1 MGWGGVGRGRVGWGG
16 MGWNEWEGMGWVRTG
31 PEGTGWESL
40 MDHTQDLN
48 VPSPCSCLTFYPLH
62 REWRAS
68 NMLFCPVLAEGGSA
82 RGLAGGPVSGQL
94 GSPPPSQDD
103 YRQSSPDRRS
113 SVGVSLN
120 PSLSSPGIFQEE
132 APKSSCRDD
141 TLGQILG
148 CMTKRS
154 TVVVVEGK
162 PN

>member
-1 MGWGGVGRGRVGWGG
+1 MGWGGVGRGGVGWGG
-16 MGWNEWEGMGWVRTG
+16 MNGRGWDGSG
-31 PEGTGWESL
+31 PDLREQGGNHSWTILRISTYPPHAAASPSTPSTESGEQGTCSFA
-40 MDHTQDLN
+40 
-48 VPSPCSCLTFYPLH
+48 PCWLK
-62 REWRAS
+62 
-68 NMLFCPVLAEGGSA
+68 GGSA

-103 YRQSSPDRRS
+103 YRRSSPDHRS
-113 SVGVSLN
+113 SMGVSLN

-148 CMTKRS
+148 CMTKRP